1 MSSPFTCIETAAWLL
16 LGMAFA
22 SSVFGQSLETAIMPG
37 PVIEGHA
44 KLEGECRNCHVRF
57 NRAAQS
63 GLCLDCHKDVARDIA
78 GRAGYHGR
86 QAEKEC
92 RACHTDHKGRG
103 ARIALLDARAF
114 DHAGTDFVLRGAHA
128 GPRLECAACHVAG
141 KKFREAPS
149 ACYACHAKD
158 DKHKGA
164 LGKACADC
172 HGEAD
177 WKKTRFDHSKTR
189 FPLRNRHADVACKS
203 CHQDPAFKG
212 APLACAACHAKDD
225 RKKGHQ
231 GRFGDKCE
239 SCHTDRGWK
248 VTTFNH
254 DRNTKYPLK
263 GLHQRAACHSC
274 HTAALQRAQPPTA
287 CVACHK
293 ADDARKGHRG
303 KFGAKCE
310 TCHVEKG
317 WGVTSF
323 DHSRDAR
330 YPLRGRHAQVK
341 CASCHTGVLYTQK
354 LASTCLA
361 CHRKDD
367 AHKGQLGPKCESC
380 HNETS
385 WKETRL
391 DHGLTRFPLLGKHA
405 QVKCKDC
412 HTTPRFKDAPTD
424 CYACHRDD
432 DKHRL
437 RLGTACAECHQPR
450 SWKQWDFDH
459 GRRTRF
465 ALDGKHR
472 GLDCHAC
479 HRQPVRG
486 RIELASSCAACHEDR
501 DVHNGAFGRACERCH
516 GTSSFKTI
524 KAGASGRLFQ

>member
-22 SSVFGQSLETAIMPG
+22 SSVFGQGLETAIMPG

-57 NRAAQS
+57 NRTAQS
-63 GLCLDCHKDVARDIA
+63 GLCLDCHKDVARDVA

-103 ARIALLDARAF
+103 AGIAALDARAF
-114 DHAGTDFVLRGAHA
+114 DHRATDFVLRGAHA
-128 GPRLECAACHVAG
+128 SARLECAACHVAG
-141 KKFREAPS
+141 RRFRDAPS
-149 ACYACHAKD
+149 GCYACHAKD
-158 DKHKGA
+158 DKHKGK

-172 HGEAD
+172 HGESD
-177 WKKTRFDHSKTR
+177 WKRTRFDHGKTR
-189 FPLRNRHADVACKS
+189 FPLRNRHADVACNS
-203 CHQDPAFKG
+203 CHQDAAFKG

-231 GRFGDKCE
+231 GRFGDKCG

-248 VTTFNH
+248 FTTFSH
-254 DRNTKYPLK
+254 DRQTKYPLK
-263 GLHQRAACHSC
+263 GLHQRATCHSC
-274 HTAALQRAQPPTA
+274 HTAALQRAKPATA
-287 CVACHK
+287 CV
-293 ADDARKGHRG
+293 
-303 KFGAKCE
+303 
-310 TCHVEKG
+310 
-317 WGVTSF
+317 
-323 DHSRDAR
+323 
-330 YPLRGRHAQVK
+330 
-341 CASCHTGVLYTQK
+341 
-354 LASTCLA
+354 A

-380 HNETS
+380 HNES
-385 WKETRL
+385 GWKETRL

-405 QVKCKDC
+405 QAKCRDC
-412 HTTPRFKDAPTD
+412 HTGAQFKDAPTD

-432 DKHRL
+432 DRHKS
-437 RLGTACAECHQPR
+437 RLGTRCAECHQPR
-450 SWKQWDFDH
+450 GWKQWDFDH
-459 GRRTRF
+459 ARRTRF
-465 ALDGKHR
+465 PLDGKHR

-479 HRQPVRG
+479 HRQPVLG
-486 RIELASSCAACHEDR
+486 RIELAASCAACHEDR

-516 GTSSFKTI
+516 VASSFRTI